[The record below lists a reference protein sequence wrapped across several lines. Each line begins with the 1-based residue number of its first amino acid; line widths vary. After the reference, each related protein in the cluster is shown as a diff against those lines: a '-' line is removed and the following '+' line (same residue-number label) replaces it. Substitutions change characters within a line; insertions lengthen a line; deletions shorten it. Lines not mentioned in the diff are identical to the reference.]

1 MAQSSLKQVINFGAG
16 PAKIP
21 KQVLEQVKDELLDC
35 GCGISV
41 MELSH
46 RSSEYTAINNRAI
59 DLYRELLDIPENY
72 KILLMQ
78 GGGTGAFASVALN
91 LLHRGAKADYIL
103 TGVWST
109 KAAKEASKYLKV
121 NHVFPKPEKFNGI
134 PDQSTWKLDPE
145 AAYVYYCDN
154 ETVNGVEFPF
164 IPETNGVPLV
174 CDMSSNIMTKA
185 FDVTKFGVVIA
196 CAQKNLGP
204 AGITAIIVRED
215 LLGKPSPLCP
225 QVFDYT
231 LFTQEN
237 SLLNTPPTFI
247 VYIFSLVLQWV
258 KNEGGLVAMEA
269 NSKAKSELLYNVIE
283 NSRDFYSCPVAKDSR
298 SRITVPFCLSAGA
311 EADKQFLKE
320 AQDLGFLQLK
330 GHRLVGGVRAAMYNA
345 MTLDEVKILVEFM
358 TKFQERNPQY
368 SA

>member
-1 MAQSSLKQVINFGAG
+1 
-16 PAKIP
+16 
-21 KQVLEQVKDELLDC
+21 
-35 GCGISV
+35 

-59 DLYRELLDIPENY
+59 QLYRELLNIPENY

-109 KAAKEASKYLKV
+109 KAAKEASKYLNV

-134 PDQSTWKLDPE
+134 PDQSTWNLDPE

-174 CDMSSNIMTKA
+174 CDMSSNIMTKK

-204 AGITAIIVRED
+204 AGITAIIIRED

-231 LFTQEN
+231 LFNQEN

-258 KNEGGLVAMEA
+258 KNQGGLAAMEA
-269 NSKAKSELLYNVIE
+269 NSKAKSELLYKVIE
-283 NSRDFYSCPVAKDSR
+283 NSRGFYSCPVAKDSR

-330 GHRLVGGVRAAMYNA
+330 GHRYS
-345 MTLDEVKILVEFM
+345 DILLFEFYISLCVIKNYILITYLFTDWWEEFEQPCIM
-358 TKFQERNPQY
+358 L
-368 SA
+368 